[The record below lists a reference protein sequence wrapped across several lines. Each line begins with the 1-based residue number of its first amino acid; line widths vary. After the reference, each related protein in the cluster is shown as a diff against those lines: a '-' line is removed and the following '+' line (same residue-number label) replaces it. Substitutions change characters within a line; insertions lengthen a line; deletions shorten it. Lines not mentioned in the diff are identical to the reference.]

1 MSKGL
6 ERSTNVLLGSGQM
19 APTRLSGAARK
30 RTIEYDQFKGKFP
43 SLIGKRVVAAV
54 PLFGQSRRDRARR
67 LIETQKAD
75 MKATEV
81 YVKHPTVNAA
91 KRHAA
96 RERRLVAAGLIIATG
111 AVYGAVKAAENDV
124 PTNIVAAYSSFTG
137 GDTGTTTGGEN
148 TSGGGTE
155 FEVGQ
160 GGAGAGGDEAAAE
173 TFVSGKGKN
182 KISCIGELATVKV
195 KKNQPPLTAMTE
207 AGGGIQFDRLK
218 PAVAQQFYDDVIA
231 NQEAWGS
238 TADPSKQFVFQPH
251 CEVPAGAYIPN

>member
-1 MSKGL
+1 MGFRGS
-6 ERSTNVLLGSGQM
+6 ETTSIVLGTSELRTASQANGNKKIVKYED
-19 APTRLSGAARK
+19 RK
-30 RTIEYDQFKGKFP
+30 KQFP
-43 SLIGKRVVAAV
+43 SLIIPFILSKVGVTKSIKARNAQIVASQRASENN
-54 PLFGQSRRDRARR
+54 SR
-67 LIETQKAD
+67 T
-75 MKATEV
+75 T
-81 YVKHPTVNAA
+81 VKHPTIDSG
-91 KRHAA
+91 K
-96 RERRLVAAGLIIATG
+96 ERRSRDRRTIAIGLVGLGFVGYVGVQAL
-111 AVYGAVKAAENDV
+111 ENNV
-124 PTNIVAAYSSFTG
+124 PSNIVAAYTSFTG
-137 GDTGTTTGGEN
+137 GDTSTTTGGEN
-148 TSGGGTE
+148 TSGGGSE

-160 GGAGAGGDEAAAE
+160 GGTGAGGDEAAAE